1 MSSIRTLAL
10 TALALLA
17 STAAAQPRTGTGSI
31 HPDLAGD
38 DLLAALATD
47 FTPSDVFGYDRARDS
62 LFAAVYAEHDDAGQ
76 PTDSLRC
83 GYTGLAIWIDPV
95 LDPTTAG
102 WNASPRFSTE
112 HVWPQSMGATEGT
125 PARSDLHHLMPV
137 QQSVNSS
144 RGNVP
149 FGETADGEVD
159 KWYGPA
165 GGYVTSPPPLAV
177 RDLFSEKLNGG
188 DAARFEARE
197 DRAGDTARAMFYVYT
212 VYGPQGAGQL
222 DLDFWATQRDVLLD
236 WHEQDPPDQAE
247 TARTQLIATWQ
258 GAPNPFVLDAT
269 LAARA
274 FGPPPVVAAVGAF
287 TAAQA
292 GDGLAAINWTTTAEN
307 GVATFYIDG
316 RADVFGSTW
325 TEWGSTAA
333 SGAPSSYGLTA
344 SGLGPGAYRVR
355 LRAATDTGD
364 ELALGEVGLMIQAAT
379 NSEDDPAARPIALSQ
394 PAPNPTSGGAVRAVL
409 TLARPVHVLA
419 VVYDALGREVEVVRD
434 APASGTIEIT
444 VDSTRLAPGVYV
456 LRAVAVDGSAAEART
471 FTVAG
476 GPASVH

>member
-1 MSSIRTLAL
+1 MAVAL
-10 TALALLA
+10 TGPLA
-17 STAAAQPRTGTGSI
+17 TAQTGNGPI
-31 HPDLAGD
+31 HPNLAGD
-38 DLLAALATD
+38 ALVAALAAD
-47 FTPSDVFGYDRARDS
+47 YAPYDVFGYDRARDS
-62 LFAAVYAEHDDAGQ
+62 LFAAVYAEVDDDGQ

-83 GYTGLAIWIDPV
+83 GYTGLAIWIDPA

-149 FGETADGEVD
+149 FGETDDGDVD

-165 GGYVTSPPPLAV
+165 GDYVTSPPPLAV

-188 DAARFEARE
+188 DDARFEARE
-197 DRAGDTARAMFYVYT
+197 DRAGDAARAMFYVYA
-212 VYGPQGAGQL
+212 VYGPRGADQL
-222 DLDFWATQRDVLLD
+222 DLDFWAAQRDVLLD
-236 WHEQDPPDQAE
+236 WHEQDPPDPAE
-247 TARTQLIATWQ
+247 IARTQLIASWQ
-258 GAPNPFVLDAT
+258 GTPNPFVLDPT

-287 TAAQA
+287 TAAQV
-292 GDGLAAINWTTTAEN
+292 GDGLAAVTWTTTAEN
-307 GVATFYIDG
+307 GVATFHVDG
-316 RADVFGSTW
+316 RPDVFGSTW

-344 SGLGPGAYRVR
+344 SELGVGAYRVR
-355 LRAATDTGD
+355 LRAITDADGTGNGPG
-364 ELALGEVGLMIQAAT
+364 ELALGEVGLMIGAAT
-379 NSEDDPAARPIALSQ
+379 DGEGDPAAEPFALS
-394 PAPNPTSGGAVRAVL
+394 PLAPNPASGGAVRAVL
-409 TLARPVHVLA
+409 TLDRPVHVLA
-419 VVYDALGREVEVVRD
+419 VVYDALGREVAVVHD
-434 APASGTIEIT
+434 AHASGAVEVT
-444 VDSTRLAPGVYV
+444 VDTTGLAPGVYL
-456 LRAVAVDGSAAEART
+456 LRAVALDGSAAQAQR